1 MRKITGISLLIV
13 TFAIFAINAFSDET
27 KKTPAILEGKIWGGS
42 DTLDLGKQGVA
53 DSIIPSAGDTAIAEI
68 NEIEID
74 WSSKDVIEL
83 AGESIST
90 KADLLRLKLS
100 LPRTLK
106 FIKDAPVK
114 LAAKSSDSGIIDIGE
129 GAGNDPEKGFTFP
142 LSVNPGKAELYLYY
156 RVVCCTIGP
165 DVACFFKEAKLKI
178 PVTVGD
184 YKVEVLSIRREIEN

>member
-1 MRKITGISLLIV
+1 MRKIAGTSLLIV
-13 TFAIFAINAFSDET
+13 TFTIFAINAFSDET

-42 DTLDLGKQGVA
+42 DTLDLGKQGIA
-53 DSIIPSAGDTAIAEI
+53 DSIMPLAGDSAIGGKPEEEI
-68 NEIEID
+68 S
-74 WSSKDVIEL
+74 WSSEDVIEL
-83 AGESIST
+83 DGKSIST
-90 KADLLRLKLS
+90 KSDLLRLKLS

-114 LAAKSSDSGIIDIGE
+114 LAAKSSDPGIIDIGE

-184 YKVEVLSIRREIEN
+184 YKDEILIIRGDIEN